1 MRFAD
6 LIRLTSGSVRAHRL
20 RATLTALG
28 IGIGVAA
35 VVLLTSIG
43 EGVHRFV
50 VSEFTQFG
58 TNIVSVTPGKTQT
71 MGGSIGSLGNVR
83 PLTVDDAEAL
93 RRAPYIESANAM
105 MQGNAEVEALG
116 RKRRTTIYGV
126 SPAFAE
132 AFRFEVAQGDFLPQD
147 DPRAPRSLAVLGSK
161 MNAELF
167 RGEAALGQTIRVGGQ
182 RYRVLG
188 VMRPKGTT
196 LGFDLDDTVFIPTA
210 KALELFDR
218 NSVFEIQLHHEEG
231 VRVDEVVEGI
241 RRILVARHGD
251 EDFTITTQQ
260 QMLNTL
266 GSVLNV
272 LTFAVGALGSI
283 SLLVGG
289 VGIFTIMTIGVSE
302 RTAEIG
308 LLRALGAQQ
317 AQVLRVFLSE
327 AIVLSAAGGIAGLLV
342 GLGIAGALDIAVP
355 ALPVSYSPLF
365 IALSET
371 LAVVVGLAAGI
382 LPAMRAAKLE
392 PVEALRTE

>member
-1 MRFAD
+1 
-6 LIRLTSGSVRAHRL
+6 
-20 RATLTALG
+20 
-28 IGIGVAA
+28 
-35 VVLLTSIG
+35 
-43 EGVHRFV
+43 
-50 VSEFTQFG
+50 
-58 TNIVSVTPGKTQT
+58 
-71 MGGSIGSLGNVR
+71 
-83 PLTVDDAEAL
+83 
-93 RRAPYIESANAM
+93 
-105 MQGNAEVEALG
+105 
-116 RKRRTTIYGV
+116 
-126 SPAFAE
+126 
-132 AFRFEVAQGDFLPQD
+132 
-147 DPRAPRSLAVLGSK
+147 
-161 MNAELF
+161 
-167 RGEAALGQTIRVGGQ
+167 
-182 RYRVLG
+182 
-188 VMRPKGTT
+188 
-196 LGFDLDDTVFIPTA
+196 
-210 KALELFDR
+210 
-218 NSVFEIQLHHEEG
+218 
-231 VRVDEVVEGI
+231 
-241 RRILVARHGD
+241 
-251 EDFTITTQQ
+251 
-260 QMLNTL
+260 MLNTL

>member
-6 LIRLTSGSVRAHRL
+6 LVRLTTGSVRAHRL
-20 RATLTALG
+20 RAVLTALG
-28 IGIGVAA
+28 IGIGVTA

-93 RRAPYIESANAM
+93 GRAPYVISTNAM
-105 MQGNAEVEALG
+105 VQGNAEVEALG
-116 RKRRTTIYGV
+116 RKRRTTVYGV
-126 SPAFAE
+126 GHSFAE
-132 AFRFEVAQGDFLPQD
+132 AFRFEVAEGEFLPAD
-147 DPRAPRSLAVLGSK
+147 DPRQPRSLAVLGSK
-161 MNAELF
+161 MNQELF
-167 RGEAALGQTIRVGGQ
+167 RGESALGKTIRVGGQ
-182 RYRVLG
+182 RYRVAG

-196 LGFDLDDTVFIPTA
+196 LGFDLDDTVYIPTA
-210 KALELFDR
+210 KSLELFDR
-218 NSVFEIQLHHEEG
+218 DSVFEIQLRHESG
-231 VRVDEVVEGI
+231 VPVEEVVSGV
-241 RRILVARHGD
+241 RRILSARHGD

-260 QMLNTL
+260 QMLDTL

-308 LLRALGAQQ
+308 LLRALGAQKN
-317 AQVLRVFLSE
+317 QVLRVFLSE
-327 AIVLSAAGGIAGLLV
+327 AVVLSALGGVAGLLA
-342 GLGIAGALDIAVP
+342 GLGIAAALDIAVP
-355 ALPVSYSPLF
+355 ALPVSYSPMF
-365 IALSET
+365 IVAAES
-371 LAVVVGLAAGI
+371 LAVAVGLVAGI
-382 LPAMRAAKLE
+382 LPAIRAAGLE
-392 PVEALRTE
+392 PVEALRTD